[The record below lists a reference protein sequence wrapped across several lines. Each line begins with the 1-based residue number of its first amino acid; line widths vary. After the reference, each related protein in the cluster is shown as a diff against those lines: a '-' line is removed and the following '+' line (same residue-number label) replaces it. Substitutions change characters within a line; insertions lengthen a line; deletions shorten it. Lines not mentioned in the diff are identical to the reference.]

1 MLQVVQYQ
9 KNGEMQ
15 VLEMPAPACIDGGI
29 LVQTAYSLISAG
41 TEKTSVTNAQGNLL
55 ERAKKQPDQV
65 KLVLDTLKKQGLINT
80 IQRVQAKLNSY
91 KSLGYSASGT
101 VIESRCDEFKP
112 GDLVAVAGAGYANH
126 AEIVTVPKN
135 LAIKIPE
142 GVSLE
147 EAAYTT
153 VASIAMQGFR
163 QAEPQLGETVA
174 VMGLGLLGQITIQLL
189 KSAGCRVIGLDVNE
203 NLFATATKYGCDLTL
218 QNDFNSLQQINSF
231 TRGLGCDSVI
241 ITASTSSHDPIQLA
255 MEMCRQRG
263 TVVIVGAIGMNMQR
277 QPFYKKEISLKIS
290 CSYGPGRYDAG
301 YEEGGNDYP
310 AAFVRWTENRNMI
323 AVLDMI
329 ASKRLDVA
337 SFTTHRF
344 QINYATKAYEL
355 ITNKVGEKFLGVV
368 LEYPERKEAL
378 NQSITIRNY
387 KGLSQ
392 VKIGFIGAG
401 QFAQNYLLPPL
412 KTHSVD
418 FIAVAN
424 STSVNSLTVAKQ
436 FGFSISSTHGGEVI
450 DNTDVNLIFCATR
463 HNSHAK
469 YVIETLKKDKDIF
482 VEKPL
487 AIDRKELNE
496 IKELVESK
504 NGRVMVGFNRRF
516 SKPFKDIK
524 QFFEKRTEPM
534 NISYRV
540 NAGMIP
546 KSHWVQQNEQNGR
559 IIGEACHF
567 IDTMIFLIG
576 ALPIRVYAE
585 ALSSSN
591 KESMNEDNVAILIKF
606 ADGSVGKLEYL
617 ANGDST
623 VPKEF
628 CEVFCERATAV
639 MNNFTQVIFHK
650 SSNTRTNN
658 YDGKKGIDEEVA
670 ATINSVKSGK
680 DMPIPFKELES
691 TTLTT
696 FAIIESLQKAIPIEV
711 VL

>member
-15 VLEMPAPACIDGGI
+15 VLEMPAPACISGGI
-29 LVQTAYSLISAG
+29 LVQVAYSVISAG

-65 KLVLDTLKKQGLINT
+65 KLVLDTVKKQGLINT
-80 IQRVQAKLNSY
+80 IQRVQSKLNSY
-91 KSLGYSASGT
+91 KSLGYSASG
-101 VIESRCDEFKP
+101 VVVESKCDEFKP

-126 AEIVTVPKN
+126 AEVVSIPKN

-203 NLFATATKYGCDLTL
+203 SLFETAKKYGCDLTL

-231 TRGLGCDSVI
+231 ARGLGCDSVI

-263 TVVIVGAIGMNMQR
+263 TVVIVGAIGMNMHR
-277 QPFYKKEISLKIS
+277 QPFYKKEINLKIS
-290 CSYGPGRYDAG
+290 CSYGPGRYDAS

-310 AAFVRWTENRNMI
+310 AAYVRWTENRNMI
-323 AVLDMI
+323 SILDMI

-337 SFTTHRF
+337 SFTTHKF
-344 QINYATKAYEL
+344 KINDATKAYDL
-355 ITNKVGEKFLGVV
+355 ITNKTGERFLGVV

-378 NQSITIRNY
+378 SQSISLRNY
-387 KGLSQ
+387 QGRSQ

-412 KTHSVD
+412 KNLGVD
-418 FIAVAN
+418 FLAVAN

-436 FGFSISSTHGGEVI
+436 FGFAISSTHGGEVI
-450 DNTDVNLIFCATR
+450 ANKDVNLVFCATR

-469 YVIETLKKDKDIF
+469 YVIESLKADKDIF

-487 AIDRKELNE
+487 AIDISELNE
-496 IKELVESK
+496 IKNLVNSK

-516 SKPFKDIK
+516 SKPFIDIK
-524 QFFEKRTEPM
+524 KFFANRSEPM

-546 KSHWVQQNEQNGR
+546 KSHWVQQDEQNGR

-567 IDTMIFLIG
+567 IDTMIFLTG
-576 ALPIRVYAE
+576 SLPIRVYAE
-585 ALSSSN
+585 SLSASN
-591 KESMNEDNVAILIKF
+591 KEVMNEDNVAVIIKF

-617 ANGDST
+617 ANGDSS

-639 MNNFTQVIFHK
+639 MNNFTQVTFHK
-650 SSNTRTNN
+650 SNNTKTNN
-658 YDGKKGIDEEVA
+658 YDGKKGIDEEVS
-670 ATINSVKSGK
+670 ATINAVKSGK
-680 DMPIPFKELES
+680 EMPISFVELEAS
-691 TTLTT
+691 TLTT
-696 FAIIESLQKAIPIEV
+696 FAILESLQKAAV
-711 VL
+711 VEI